1 MTRYDVVVVGAG
13 PAGTCAARFA
23 AANGAKTLLIE
34 KKRDVGYPVVCGEY
48 LPGKEEMARLL
59 SHVPWIRELF
69 TLPDAVV
76 ARHLPQIDLV
86 APSGLHFALPFD
98 GMSVERVLFERHL
111 AVEATRAGAE
121 IMVDTEFRTLR
132 GGKTV
137 IARNRGRELE
147 FEAKAVIGCDG
158 PSSPVARS
166 VGLEPPKGLVPCV
179 AYEVAG
185 DFPPITE
192 LYFGE
197 VAPGG
202 YAWVIPKRE
211 TCNVG
216 LGVQQGWSEG
226 DLRALL
232 SKFVAKVSG
241 ENMGVYFTSGAVPM
255 EGPSEKT
262 VAGRVLLAGDAAGHV
277 MACNGGGIPIAMICG
292 RIAGETAA
300 EHVAKGTPLDEYEKR
315 WRFAVGKLLD
325 NCLMTKKLGE
335 MGLKSDMLLEIV
347 MRSFGAADK
356 FLQAFGRGGFM
367 VRGLTGQS
375 VFGI

>member
-1 MTRYDVVVVGAG
+1 MKYDVVVVGAG

-23 AANGAKTLLIE
+23 ATGGARTLLIE

-48 LPGKEEMARLL
+48 LPGREEMARLL
-59 SHVPWIRELF
+59 PHVPWVRDLF
-69 TLPDAVV
+69 TLPREVV
-76 ARHLPQIDLV
+76 SRQLPQIDLV

-98 GMSVERVLFERHL
+98 GMSVERFLFERHL

-121 IMVDTEFRTLR
+121 IMVNTEFRSLR
-132 GGKTV
+132 DGKTV
-137 IARNRGRELE
+137 VARHRGRDLE
-147 FEAKAVIGCDG
+147 IEAKAVIGCDG
-158 PSSPVARS
+158 PSSPVALAA
-166 VGLEPPKGLVPCV
+166 GLERPRGLAPCV

-192 LYFGE
+192 LYFGQ

-216 LGVQQGWSEG
+216 LGVQQGWNEG

-232 SKFVAKVSG
+232 AKFVAKVSG

-255 EGPSEKT
+255 EGPSERT
-262 VAGRVLLAGDAAGHV
+262 VAGRVLLAGDSAGHV

-300 EHVAKGTPLDEYEKR
+300 EHVARGTPLADYEKR
-315 WRFAVGKLLD
+315 WRFAVEKLLD
-325 NCLMTKKLGE
+325 NCLLTKRLGE
-335 MGLKSDMLLEIV
+335 MGLKSDILLEMV
-347 MRSFGAADK
+347 MRSFGAADR
-356 FLQAFGRGGFM
+356 FLQAFGRDGFM

-375 VFGI
+375 LLGV